1 MPYVY
6 IYTGSDSIE
15 DGTFEV
21 NGDEVRLEHSGGG
34 VSKCKL
40 APGEDPK
47 AAACRL
53 LRERVAERGTFRN
66 RINYRPQKL
75 V

>member
-1 MPYVY
+1 MPYAYVY
-6 IYTGSDSIE
+6 VGPNRIE
-15 DGTFEV
+15 DGTYEV
-21 NGDEVRLEHSGGG
+21 DGDTLRLEHSGGG

-53 LRERVAERGTFRN
+53 LRERVAERGTFWN